1 MNARRGQ
8 IESGEL
14 VVLFVDECH
23 LLWGD
28 VCGYVWGKTN
38 QRIQV
43 PVVNQRQKQT
53 YYGALNL
60 CTQKFM
66 IKAYDQGNSQSTIA
80 FLQYL
85 RTQYPK
91 SRIAL
96 IWDGASYH
104 RSYEV
109 KTYLES
115 VNQQLQPLNWQITC
129 IRFAPNAPAQN
140 PVEDVWL
147 QAKQFVREFYH
158 LCKSFFAVKRLFKL
172 VTHQQL
178 FDFPKVFMYGAFS

>member
-1 MNARRGQ
+1 MEKDTEMQPQIRRRISREKKQEITNWLEARRQQ
-8 IESGEL
+8 IEAGEL
-14 VVLFVDECH
+14 VVLFLDECH

-28 VCGYVWGKTN
+28 ICGYVWGKTN
-38 QRIQV
+38 ERVEV
-43 PVVNQRQKQT
+43 PVLNQRQKQT
-53 YYGALNL
+53 YYGALNFY
-60 CTQKFM
+60 TQKFM

-85 RTQYPK
+85 GTQYPK

-115 VNQQLQPLNWQITC
+115 VNQHLQPLDWQITC

-140 PVEDVWL
+140 PALRCV
-147 QAKQFVREFYH
+147 
-158 LCKSFFAVKRLFKL
+158 
-172 VTHQQL
+172 VTSKTVYSRVL
-178 FDFPKVFMYGAFS
+178 SSV

>member
-38 QRIQV
+38 QRLEV

-60 CTQKFM
+60 YTQKFL
-66 IKAYDQGNSQSTIA
+66 IKAYERGNSQSTIA

-85 RTQYPK
+85 RSQCPQ

-96 IWDGASYH
+96 IWDGATYH
-104 RSYEV
+104 RSLEV
-109 KTYLES
+109 RMLLHKIQLKMFGYRQNGSSES
-115 VNQQLQPLNWQITC
+115 SIICVNLSLP
-129 IRFAPNAPAQN
+129 
-140 PVEDVWL
+140 
-147 QAKQFVREFYH
+147 
-158 LCKSFFAVKRLFKL
+158 
-172 VTHQQL
+172 
-178 FDFPKVFMYGAFS
+178 